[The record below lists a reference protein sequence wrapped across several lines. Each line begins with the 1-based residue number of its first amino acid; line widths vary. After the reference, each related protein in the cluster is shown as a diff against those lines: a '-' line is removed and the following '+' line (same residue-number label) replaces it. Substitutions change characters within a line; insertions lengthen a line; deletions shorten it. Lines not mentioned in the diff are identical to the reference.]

1 MFDAFASPLKKCG
14 TMKMSSPVVA
24 LDLLVG
30 LRDDPPLLP
39 CAEAEHNDALR
50 RDILIIL
57 ATSIRSA
64 RLPAVVRSLFLIKKK
79 LYLYP
84 TTAT

>member
-39 CAEAEHNDALR
+39 CAEADTGGKDQNTQWVHGEF
-50 RDILIIL
+50 IVSSE
-57 ATSIRSA
+57 TIR
-64 RLPAVVRSLFLIKKK
+64 PPHTQWVHGEFF
-79 LYLYP
+79 
-84 TTAT
+84 